1 MTQIA
6 ERPVTIITGAGRGI
20 GRETASL
27 MANRGYHVVA
37 VSRTEAEIQS
47 LVAEL
52 KAAKLPPPLA
62 FRCDVSKADE
72 AAEMIQ
78 EVIHQFNRIDA
89 LINNA
94 GITGPRAS
102 LEDIAPAEWDNVLA
116 VNVSGAANCA
126 RAALP
131 MLKCSYGTIVNVL
144 GGKIG
149 WKGIPDHETAY
160 ISSKFALWGFTESLA
175 SELKSTGVRV
185 NGVSPGPVDTLL
197 ARKFARSNGSK
208 EKHVGFTP
216 ELAARAIAFLATE
229 ESAPLT
235 GKIIS
240 ARWDNLREIAANGE
254 QLNQQCKL
262 TLRRIDER
270 NFDIL
275 E

>member
-20 GRETASL
+20 GRETATV
-27 MANRGYHVVA
+27 MAERDYHVVA

-52 KAAKLPPPLA
+52 KAAKVPPPLA
-62 FRCDVSKADE
+62 IRCDVSKADDV
-72 AAEMIQ
+72 AGMIR
-78 EVIHQFNRIDA
+78 EVIGRFSRIDA

-102 LEDIAPAEWDNVLA
+102 LEDITPAEWDTVLA
-116 VNVSGAANCA
+116 VNVSGSANCA

-131 MLKCSYGTIVNVL
+131 MLKSSRGTIVNVI

-149 WKGIPDHETAY
+149 WKGIPDDETAY
-160 ISSKFALWGFTESLA
+160 ISSKFALWGLTESLA

-197 ARKFARSNGSK
+197 ARQFVRSEGAT
-208 EKHVGFTP
+208 EKRVGFTS
-216 ELAARAIAFLATE
+216 ELAARAIAFLASE

-235 GKIIS
+235 GKIVS
-240 ARWDNLREIAANGE
+240 ARWDNLTEIAANGE
-254 QLNQQCKL
+254 QLNQQCTF
-262 TLRRIDER
+262 TLRRIDGR
-270 NFDIL
+270 NFNVL